1 MNEEGYWDSA
11 CSSDSP
17 NPNGSSPL
25 NCHSYTSNSPYSYNR
40 TFDYE
45 KSSEFE
51 CCLVRNALLIL
62 LIVSSIGYLIDDG
75 YHTGPSVPGAVG
87 PVRVVKRRTT
97 ANKKERRRTQSINS
111 AYLSLREHIPNVPND
126 TKLSKI
132 KTLRLAK
139 TYISYLVGV
148 LDGEQDPQVG
158 FRPELV
164 PSSRKINAERKAL
177 MKSEMQVSYIQFLSY
192 FVLNF
197 TLEMKTET

>member
-1 MNEEGYWDSA
+1 MKNAKKPRFDIYLLTGSHLLVQEEGYWDSA

-17 NPNGSSPL
+17 NPNGSSPQ
-25 NCHSYTSNSPYSYNR
+25 NCHSYTSDSPYSYNR

-45 KSSEFE
+45 KP
-51 CCLVRNALLIL
+51 NN
-62 LIVSSIGYLIDDG
+62 YLCDDG
-75 YHTGPSVPGAVG
+75 YHTGPSIPTLTVG

-111 AYLSLREHIPNVPND
+111 AYLSLREHIPNVPTD

-148 LDGEQDPQVG
+148 LDGEQDPQIA

-177 MKSEMQVSYIQFLSY
+177 MKSEMQVII
-192 FVLNF
+192 LNF
-197 TLEMKTET
+197 LFLIFCSTFTL